1 MTSQRKEHLFRTLI
15 SSCYQGLNI
24 MEHRVEL
31 SFEYKWIFMI
41 AMCYRLVSVK
51 IFLPDTRSKNVRD
64 GVGVTDS
71 FL

>member
-1 MTSQRKEHLFRTLI
+1 
-15 SSCYQGLNI
+15 

-41 AMCYRLVSVK
+41 AMCDRLVSVK